1 MKFVRWLLGRLILAI
16 DFLTRPKPVARDAE
30 EQSALDQKTAKLAL
44 YQFEACPFCVKVRRQ
59 IRRQGL
65 KIELRDAKNNPLFSK
80 ELATQGGKRKVP
92 CLRIEGDDN
101 TFTWLYESNDINAFL
116 QKEFGQSEAA

>member
-65 KIELRDAKNNPLFSK
+65 RIELRDAKDNPLFSK
-80 ELATQGGKRKVP
+80 ELATQGGKHKVP